1 MAQWKSHGQLL
12 RGILLAVALLPAPG
26 SAQLLADP
34 MRPPDA
40 AEAQGAVA
48 SAGPVVQSI
57 IIGPGRKR
65 AAIIGGERVEVGG
78 SYAGATVVRITDA
91 GVFLKGSEGEG
102 EFLPATIGVEKTPSK
117 RKDRK

>member
-1 MAQWKSHGQLL
+1 MTERKTHGQHL
-12 RGILLAVALLPAPG
+12 RGMLLAAALLPAAAG
-26 SAQLLADP
+26 AQLLSDP
-34 MRPPDA
+34 TRPPDA

-57 IIGPGRKR
+57 VIGPGRKR

-78 SYAGATVVRITDA
+78 SYGGAAVVRITDA
-91 GVFLKGSEGEG
+91 GVFLKGSEGET
-102 EFLPATIGVEKTPSK
+102 FLPASVGVEKTPSK